1 MLPERRIWPNQSLA
15 CSSANS
21 RRLERRTVIARRRAT
36 SGRSTT
42 TRPGTVANDAR
53 TAELSAR
60 CARPRRTT
68 RRSVMPPCA
77 AAIGSDEGR
86 GRSRSRPA
94 NYFYVGR
101 PLTTE
106 CARCGRARPPHLS
119 SRSWVRAGAQAFV
132 SQRALW
138 SMSSCSGSAA
148 PPSSIGGAEIIISRR
163 LGRVRPPR
171 HRRDVC
177 SMAWRCGAQLSQLDR
192 AVEHSAN
199 WSIARRL

>member
-1 MLPERRIWPNQSLA
+1 MQVSHRLLPERRIWPNQSLA

-42 TRPGTVANDAR
+42 TRPGTVAKTLAQR
-53 TAELSAR
+53 SCPAR
-60 CARPRRTT
+60 CARPRWTT

-77 AAIGSDEGR
+77 AATGSDEGR
-86 GRSRSRPA
+86 GRSRPRPA
-94 NYFYVGR
+94 NYFYDGR

-106 CARCGRARPPHLS
+106 SARCCRARPPHLS

-132 SQRALW
+132 SQRVLW

-177 SMAWRCGAQLSQLDR
+177 SMAWRCGL
-192 AVEHSAN
+192 N
-199 WSIARRL
+199 